1 MRFAVSLLTVLGI
14 ASIIGTVLK
23 QNEPYTNYIIQ
34 FGQFW
39 FEVFEVLGLYDVYH
53 SVWFL
58 LILLFLVISTSL
70 CVYRNS
76 PNMLREMRVWR
87 EHATEKSLRAFSHQH
102 EYQANGTP
110 EEVKAGLTRFL
121 TTRGFRFKTVQHENG
136 DELIAAKA
144 GTYQRLGYI
153 FTHTAIVVICV
164 GGLIDGN
171 VPFKV
176 QELLGYKTVEV
187 RDIAASEVPAE
198 SRLSTANLSF
208 RGNMTLP
215 EGTSADVAFM
225 RMRDGYLVQEL
236 PFRVALK
243 DFRIEHYATGQ
254 PKSFESDLVITDP
267 DLAEPLEATI
277 SVNKPLIYK
286 GIAIYQ
292 SDFQDGGSKLD
303 FNLWGLFSNQVAP
316 LSVRGTIHQEVTL
329 GEGDTALTVEF
340 DDFRKFNI
348 LNLSAD
354 GRGKPHNVGP
364 NVTFKVRDTQGQARE
379 YVTYMQPLKLDERFY
394 FVSGM
399 RPALQEEFKY
409 LRIPVDENFEI
420 EGFMRLRATMMDSA
434 AHAEIARRLTKSS
447 LSADA
452 DNADMREKFES
463 SVMQLLK
470 AFAEGGYTRIAALIE
485 DSVPEDQRDNAAMTY
500 LKIISSAAFEAHNL
514 ARERAGKSAA
524 VADEETLL
532 FLQDSLN
539 SLSDL
544 FFYGAPFY
552 LELKEYE
559 HREASGLQLT
569 RSPGK
574 NLVYSGSVL
583 LVLGIF
589 AMMYIRERRIWLLVK
604 SDNRVL
610 FAMSSNRKNRDLD
623 LEFARYQE
631 QLQRLLA

>member
-39 FEVFEVLGLYDVYH
+39 FEIFEVLGLYDVYH

-110 EEVKAGLTRFL
+110 EEVRAGLTRFL
-121 TTRGFRFKTVQHENG
+121 TTRGFRFKTLQHENG

-292 SDFQDGGSKLD
+292 SDFQDGGSNLD
-303 FNLWGLFSNQVAP
+303 FNLWGLFSNQLAP

-329 GEGDTALTVEF
+329 GEGDTALTIEF

-354 GRGKPHNVGP
+354 GKGKPHNVGP

-452 DNADMREKFES
+452 DNDDMREKFES
-463 SVMQLLK
+463 SVMHLLK
-470 AFAEGGYTRIAALIE
+470 AFAEGGYTRIATLIE
-485 DSVPEDQRDNAAMTY
+485 DSVPEEQRDNAAQTY
-500 LKIISSAAFEAHNL
+500 IKIISSAVFEAHSL
-514 ARERAGKSAA
+514 ARERAGKSPA
-524 VADEETLL
+524 VPDEETLI

-539 SLSDL
+539 SMSDI

-589 AMMYIRERRIWLLVK
+589 AMIYIRERRIWLLVK

-623 LEFARYQE
+623 MEFARYQE